1 MTNKKNEKNLFLL
14 DINSHINRAF
24 HKAKSNGDDEKD
36 EAFFEGKPN
45 YAIEK
50 ALNLI
55 ENEISRVGVRPDYIA
70 CILDHRGKN
79 FRHELYPNYKANRD
93 PTDPELA
100 FMRECIFKLLH
111 LKGYHLIRK
120 SGVEADDVIGT
131 LATKASAAGINTYI
145 LARDK
150 DMFYLINENTYIFDG
165 YTDVLYDIEGCIK
178 KRGVHPSQMTDFLTM
193 DGDKTDNIIG
203 IPNCG
208 VKTAISIL
216 KQNTLSEIIE
226 NPNLLK
232 NKDIKIKGREKMI
245 NYIKENKSF
254 ILLMHTIV
262 QLKDDLDLKC
272 NLKDFI
278 KNAEKTKDI
287 ELAFKSLGVTPKP
300 NRYSGRY

>member
-1 MTNKKNEKNLFLL
+1 MKIEKNLFLL

-24 HKAKSNGDDEKD
+24 HKAKKNGDDEKD
-36 EAFFEGKPN
+36 SAFHEGKPN

-50 ALNLI
+50 ALDLI
-55 ENEISRVGVRPDYIA
+55 ENEISRVGVRPDYIG

-79 FRHELYPNYKANRD
+79 FRHEIYPEYKGERP

-150 DMFYLINENTYIFDG
+150 DMFYLINENTFIFDG
-165 YTDVLYDIEGCIK
+165 MTNTLYDIEKCIN
-178 KRGVHPSQMTDFLTM
+178 KRGIHPSQMTDFLTM
-193 DGDKTDNIIG
+193 DGDKADNIVG

-208 VKTAISIL
+208 EKTAISIL
-216 KQNTLSEIIE
+216 KQHTLKEIIE
-226 NPNLLK
+226 NPNLLE
-232 NKDIKIKGREKMI
+232 NKSIKVKGREKMI
-245 NYIKENKSF
+245 NYIKENKDF
-254 ILLMHTIV
+254 ILLMHTLV

-278 KNAEKTKDI
+278 KKTEKTKDI
-287 ELAFKSLGVTPKP
+287 KSAFESVGITPKP
-300 NRYSGRY
+300 SRYSGRY